1 MSKFF
6 IGILSVIGIFIV
18 SILIFVIMYFSYNNS
33 ETRIRNAIVAK
44 QRDNTSQLDNT
55 VKVISQNAQV
65 TSEQREALK
74 DVIVGNAEARA
85 GSRGSGNLAT
95 LVHEAVPNMDQT
107 TQTYRQLMNT
117 ITAARNQWTE
127 NQRELLD
134 LSREHNNMLTLQ
146 PSAFFCVTLGG
157 KQPIEVTI
165 VTSTRTEESFKTGK
179 DDDTDLFKKSSK

>member
-1 MSKFF
+1 MRKALIAVF
-6 IGILSVIGIFIV
+6 GVVGVFIV
-18 SILIFVIMYFSYNNS
+18 AVFIFVVMYFSYNNS
-33 ETRIRNAIVAK
+33 ETRIRNAIGAK

-74 DVIVGNAEARA
+74 DVIVGNAEARSSSG
-85 GSRGSGNLAT
+85 GSLAT

-127 NQRELLD
+127 NQRGLLD
-134 LSREHNNMLTLQ
+134 LSREHNNLLTLQ